1 LDDYSKDEIQ
11 QDISMGKDICDTP
24 INVQPSKKKIPHRNP
39 VRNISGNTK
48 NLFQSTDRISS
59 APIQRDVDRAVQ
71 KTQKEES
78 GTLLGDFTTPTTNLE
93 EKVTELRAEFTLNV
107 KEGTIHDCVVT
118 NENLFS
124 HEVEKEAATL
134 NKCLKGK
141 ILYPKNAENQRMMTL
156 EMEPVIAEAY
166 IDNQE
171 GVIRFYGVKPLN
183 FDIYIKASI
192 ETYLKETIF
201 YVKDNEKTQKKQT
214 MVIPEKIDRTPSQ
227 TTHSTTKDDISITA
241 TITFNQ
247 ETNSVAF
254 VGILNGFDV
263 LDHTLKDY
271 LMKTTFYAK
280 NDGETHKNQEKDL
293 ELEDITSLLPQIT
306 PSFLEDNIVQ
316 KL

>member
-1 LDDYSKDEIQ
+1 MSLHNKFNLRIQLFVNVQKETVKISRVDENQEFSDTENELCKTLCGKILDTKESENKKRHIFSKLNPQENIIFRGDVLFTPAEQKIEIQEVNPFNGSSCDWEELYSYLDGKTFHILDDYSKDEIQ

-183 FDIYIKASI
+183 FDIYSI
-192 ETYLKETIF
+192 
-201 YVKDNEKTQKKQT
+201 
-214 MVIPEKIDRTPSQ
+214 
-227 TTHSTTKDDISITA
+227 
-241 TITFNQ
+241 
-247 ETNSVAF
+247 
-254 VGILNGFDV
+254 
-263 LDHTLKDY
+263 
-271 LMKTTFYAK
+271 
-280 NDGETHKNQEKDL
+280 
-293 ELEDITSLLPQIT
+293 
-306 PSFLEDNIVQ
+306 
-316 KL
+316 